1 MTLLSTLC
9 AFALPRMYRHPRDYP
24 LFKEEEVNNIKVI
37 YSQTIGTLA
46 KNSKLRQ
53 RVAATAIVYF
63 KRFFLRNAIRD
74 HDPRLIAPVALVS
87 CSSLQFLA
95 LLTHDV

>member
-1 MTLLSTLC
+1 MLC
-9 AFALPRMYRHPRDYP
+9 AFSFSYARRHLRDYP
-24 LFKEEEVNNIKVI
+24 LFKEEEVNSIKVI

-87 CSSLQFLA
+87 CSSIVL
-95 LLTHDV
+95 

>member
-1 MTLLSTLC
+1 M
-9 AFALPRMYRHPRDYP
+9 P
-24 LFKEEEVNNIKVI
+24 LFKEEEINSIKII
-37 YSQTIGTLA
+37 YSQTITTLA

-74 HDPRLIAPVALVS
+74 HDPRLIAPVSLVCYAVLS
-87 CSSLQFLA
+87 HSFYDSSLELF
-95 LLTHDV
+95 T